1 MDFDWWLVMK
11 RKMKWLALTALAW
24 TTPGIAAPAWQLGAE
39 WGNTEH
45 GSALTRLT
53 VAGPRSYAVG
63 STGAW
68 SWHVIP
74 EISIGRWFD
83 DTGDHDLWDA
93 GLTPVLEARR
103 LIPLGTI
110 GVNMG
115 IGAHLLSATR
125 FDGNDL
131 GSAFQ
136 FGDHVGINWQ
146 STAGRWALG
155 YRFQHLSN
163 AGIAPPNEG
172 VNFHVLH
179 VSWRY

>member
-1 MDFDWWLVMK
+1 MNGKK
-11 RKMKWLALTALAW
+11 RWLALTALAW
-24 TTPGIAAPAWQLGAE
+24 TPPVIAAPAWQLGAE
-39 WGNTEH
+39 WGITEH

-53 VAGPRSYAVG
+53 VAGPWSYALG

-68 SWHVIP
+68 SWHVTP
-74 EISIGRWFD
+74 EINMGRWFD
-83 DTGDHDLWDA
+83 DTGDHDLWEA

-103 LIPLGTI
+103 LVPIGTI
-110 GVNMG
+110 GVNLG
-115 IGAHLLSATR
+115 VGAHLLSATR

-136 FGDHVGINWQ
+136 FGDHVGLNWQ
-146 STAGRWALG
+146 STDGRWTLG

-172 VNFHVLH
+172 VDFHVLH
-179 VSWRY
+179 LSWHY